1 MSTYNQETQTDL
13 SYNFCNNSDNLNLIP
28 AIYCPVDEEQINSAN
43 KVKMRKKTT
52 IAQQDANY
60 FQEIYSNEIQ
70 FHNDVAYCLLQDSV
84 DERGFI
90 KKMLNKWFSLP
101 NNWKR
106 LSGLDNLHDE
116 SFKHE
121 LREA

>member
-1 MSTYNQETQTDL
+1 MHLYFVNLGNDRILEGNLSLCVLDL
-13 SYNFCNNSDNLNLIP
+13 GY
-28 AIYCPVDEEQINSAN
+28 V
-43 KVKMRKKTT
+43 
-52 IAQQDANY
+52 

-121 LREA
+121 LREALKKTQNEN